1 MPQFPHTLH
10 RRLPFHE
17 RPSAKMLRKP
27 RPWWERGTAPSA
39 EIPLSPTPLLCF
51 KCALVPQGERD
62 FLSCDSGRRE
72 VPRPQ
77 RRRLTV
83 CAKRGPLD
91 IWRFTLFAQYSKLG
105 KNSSLSPRGRGRR
118 ERGMA
123 PSAEIPL
130 SPAPL
135 LCFKCAL
142 VPRGERGF
150 LSCDSG
156 RREVLRP

>member
-1 MPQFPHTLH
+1 M
-10 RRLPFHE
+10 
-17 RPSAKMLRKP
+17 
-27 RPWWERGTAPSA
+27 APSA

-51 KCALVPQGERD
+51 KCALVPEGERD
-62 FLSCDSGRRE
+62 YLSCDSGRRE

-77 RRRLTV
+77 RRRLKV

-130 SPAPL
+130 SPTPL

-142 VPRGERGF
+142 VPQGERDF
-150 LSCDSG
+150 SSCDSG
-156 RREVLRP
+156 RREVLRPQSRRLKAPNAGRLI